1 VTTGPRWR
9 KSSYSATGSDC
20 VEVAPTAEQILMR
33 NSKRPDEGTIA
44 FPPTHFARFSP
55 ASKTASGA
63 TSPSGRLLDPTLP
76 VPSRDDGSFEAV

>member
-44 FPPTHFARFSP
+44 FPPDAFRALL
-55 ASKTASGA
+55 ASVK
-63 TSPSGRLLDPTLP
+63 
-76 VPSRDDGSFEAV
+76 DGERGDLA